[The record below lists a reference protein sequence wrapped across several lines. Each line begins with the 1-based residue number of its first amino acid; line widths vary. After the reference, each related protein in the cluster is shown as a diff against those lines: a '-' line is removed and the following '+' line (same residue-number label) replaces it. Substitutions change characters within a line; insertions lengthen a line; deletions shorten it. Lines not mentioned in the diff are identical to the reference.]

1 MCCEIPGL
9 HAHEIAALRRA
20 AAMAHTVAGVA
31 LTLRSGGRPLA
42 SVMPGTEPTGVHPAR
57 STPILSPCGFR
68 NAVAKAWTD
77 HERGQR
83 VALIGQDRCGLDVE
97 WSLRQPG
104 AMLGFGGV
112 RTQWAGRVIWAMA
125 SLLPPETLAV
135 ALDDAR
141 DEPSGSLLVA
151 DGLEARMVRDELLE
165 VSIVHVE
172 AEYVSPALVAAVD
185 EVIRHFVAATAAAE
199 LIGSL
204 SAV

>member
-1 MCCEIPGL
+1 
-9 HAHEIAALRRA
+9 
-20 AAMAHTVAGVA
+20 MAHAVAGIA

-42 SVMPGTEPTGVHPAR
+42 CVIPDAEPTGVHPAR
-57 STPILSPCGFR
+57 PKPALSPCGFR

-83 VALIGQDRCGLDVE
+83 VALTGQDRCGLEVE

-125 SLLPPETLAV
+125 SLLPSGTLAE

-151 DGLEARMVRDELLE
+151 DGLEARMIRDDLLE

-172 AEYVSPALVAAVD
+172 AEHASPALVAAVD
-185 EVIRHFVAATAAAE
+185 EVIRHFVATTSAAE

-204 SAV
+204 SPV

>member
-20 AAMAHTVAGVA
+20 AAMAHTVAGIA

-42 SVMPGTEPTGVHPAR
+42 SVMPGAEPAGVHPTR
-57 STPILSPCGFR
+57 SIPILSPCGFR

-83 VALIGQDRCGLDVE
+83 VALIGQDRCGLEVE

-125 SLLPPETLAV
+125 SLLPPETLAE

-141 DEPSGSLLVA
+141 DEPRGALLVA
-151 DGLEARMVRDELLE
+151 DALEARMIRDDLLE

-172 AEYVSPALVAAVD
+172 AEHVSPALVAAVD
-185 EVIRHFVAATAAAE
+185 EVIRHFVATTAAAE

-204 SAV
+204 SPV

>member
-1 MCCEIPGL
+1 
-9 HAHEIAALRRA
+9 
-20 AAMAHTVAGVA
+20 MAHTVAGIA

-42 SVMPGTEPTGVHPAR
+42 SVMPGAEPSGVHPAR
-57 STPILSPCGFR
+57 PTPALSPCGFR

-83 VALIGQDRCGLDVE
+83 VVLIGQDRCGLEVE

-125 SLLPPETLAV
+125 SLLPSETLAE
-135 ALDDAR
+135 ALDDTGDGPAT
-141 DEPSGSLLVA
+141 SFFVA
-151 DGLEARMVRDELLE
+151 DGLEARMIRDDLLE

-172 AEYVSPALVAAVD
+172 AEHVSPALVAAVD
-185 EVIRHFVAATAAAE
+185 EVIRHFVATTAAAE

-204 SAV
+204 SPV

>member
-20 AAMAHTVAGVA
+20 AAMAHTVAGIA

-42 SVMPGTEPTGVHPAR
+42 SVVPGAAPAATHPAR
-57 STPILSPCGFR
+57 STPVLSPCGFR

-77 HERGQR
+77 HEHGQR
-83 VALIGQDRCGLDVE
+83 VALIGQEYCGLDIE
-97 WSLRQPG
+97 WSLRQAG

-125 SLLPPETLAV
+125 SLLPSETLAA

-141 DEPSGSLLVA
+141 DEPAASLLVA
-151 DGLEARMVRDELLE
+151 DGLEARMIRDDLLE

-172 AEYVSPALVAAVD
+172 AEHVSPALVAAVD
-185 EVIRHFVAATAAAE
+185 EVIRNFIATTAAAE

-204 SAV
+204 SPV

>member
-1 MCCEIPGL
+1 MSCEIPRL

-20 AAMAHTVAGVA
+20 AAMAHTVAGIA

-42 SVMPGTEPTGVHPAR
+42 SVVPGAEPSGTHPSR
-57 STPILSPCGFR
+57 SAPLLNPCGFR

-83 VALIGQDRCGLDVE
+83 VALIGQQCCGLDIE

-112 RTQWAGRVIWAMA
+112 RTQWAGRAIWAMA
-125 SLLPPETLAV
+125 SLLPAETLAT

-141 DEPSGSLLVA
+141 DEPAASRLVA
-151 DGLEARMVRDELLE
+151 EGLEARMVRDDLLE
-165 VSIVHVE
+165 VSVVHVE
-172 AEYVSPALVAAVD
+172 AEHVSPALVAAVD
-185 EVIRHFVAATAAAE
+185 EVIQNFIATTAAAE

-204 SAV
+204 SPV